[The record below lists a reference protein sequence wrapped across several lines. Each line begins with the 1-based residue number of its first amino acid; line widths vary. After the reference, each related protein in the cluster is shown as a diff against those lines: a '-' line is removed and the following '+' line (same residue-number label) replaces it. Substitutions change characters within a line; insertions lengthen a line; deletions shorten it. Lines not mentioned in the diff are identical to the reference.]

1 MKAAVYE
8 GQEKIVIRD
17 VPDPVLEEGEV
28 LLKVEACCVCGSD
41 RRTYRHGHAS
51 IPPPR
56 VLGHEF
62 CGTVVESRAPNHI
75 NIEVGDRAVM
85 YIVMPCGTCRPCLDG
100 KVNICLTRKTMAY
113 HYDGAY
119 AEYTKI
125 PAVAVAVGNLFKVE
139 SDVPSAHMALS
150 EPLGCSINAHGRLKI
165 GLKDT
170 VAVFGA
176 GPIGIMHAVL
186 ARLQGA
192 QKVFVIAPPGKRL
205 ERAESF
211 DVDAC
216 IPVTPEGSHKE
227 EIMKL
232 TEGCGCSVVISACNS
247 GQAQVDAVEI
257 AARSARV
264 EFFGGLPKS
273 NPTAALNTN
282 LIHYKEIMVTG
293 SFSEKMSDFQAAHA
307 LLQSGRFPSDK
318 IVTHMLPL
326 DRMTE
331 AFDLMDAGESLK
343 PCIDPRL

>member
-8 GQEKIVIRD
+8 GLETIVVRD
-17 VPDPVLEEGEV
+17 VPDPVLEDGEM

-62 CGTVVESRAPNHI
+62 CGTVVESRAPEHI
-75 NIEVGDRAVM
+75 DVKLGDRVVM
-85 YIVMPCGTCRPCLDG
+85 YIVMPCGTCPPCMEG

-113 HYDGAY
+113 HFDGAY

-125 PAVAVAVGNLFKVE
+125 PAVAVAAGNLIKVE
-139 SDVPSAHMALS
+139 SDTPSAHMALS
-150 EPLGCSINAHGRLKI
+150 EPTGCAINAHGRLNI

-176 GPIGIMHAVL
+176 GPVGMIHALL

-192 QKVFVIAPPGKRL
+192 QKVFMLAHPGQRL
-205 ERAESF
+205 ENAAAF

-216 IPVTPEGSHKE
+216 VAVTDDGVHKD

-232 TEGCGCSVVISACNS
+232 TGGAGCSVVISACNS
-247 GQAQVDAVEI
+247 PQAQIDAVEI
-257 AARSARV
+257 AARSGRI
-264 EFFGGLPKS
+264 ELFGGLPKS
-273 NPTAALNTN
+273 EPTAAINTN
-282 LIHYKEIMVTG
+282 LLHYKEITLTG
-293 SFSEKMSDFQAAHA
+293 SFSEKMSDFQAAVA
-307 LLQSGRFPSDK
+307 LIQSGRFPADK
-318 IVTHMLPL
+318 LVTHMLPL
-326 DRMTE
+326 GRMTE
-331 AFDLMDAGESLK
+331 AFDLMDAGECLK

>member
-1 MKAAVYE
+1 MKAAIYE
-8 GQEKIVIRD
+8 GQETIVVRD
-17 VPDPVLEEGEV
+17 VPDPVLEDGEV
-28 LLKVEACCVCGSD
+28 LVKVEACCVCGSD

-62 CGTVVESRAPNHI
+62 CGTVVESRAPGHI
-75 NIEVGDRAVM
+75 DIKVGDRVVM
-85 YIVMPCGTCRPCLDG
+85 YIVMPCGTCQPCLDG

-113 HYDGAY
+113 HFDGAY

-125 PAVAVAVGNLFKVE
+125 PAVAVAAGSLVKVE
-139 SDVPSAHMALS
+139 SDTPSPHMALS
-150 EPLGCSINAHGRLKI
+150 EPIGCSINAHGRLKI

-176 GPIGIMHAVL
+176 GPVGIIHAVL

-192 QKVFVIAPPGKRL
+192 QKVFMLAPPGKRL
-205 ERAESF
+205 KGAEAF

-216 IPVTPEGSHKE
+216 VAVTDDGAHKE
-227 EIMKL
+227 EIMRL
-232 TEGCGCSVVISACNS
+232 TGGAGCSVVISACNIAR
-247 GQAQVDAVEI
+247 AQIDAVEI
-257 AARSARV
+257 AARSGRI

-282 LIHYKEIMVTG
+282 LLHYKEITVTG
-293 SFSEKMSDFQAAHA
+293 SFSEKMSDFQAAVA
-307 LLQSGRFPSDK
+307 LIESGRFPADK

-326 DRMTE
+326 ARMTE
-331 AFDLMDAGESLK
+331 AFDLMDGGECLK